1 MAFATIDM
9 TKGITGTIPVANGG
23 TGLASG
29 TTGQFLKFTGS
40 TTVASAAVQEGLSA
54 TSQWRLTTTF
64 SSAALPITSNWEQ
77 VDTDGYANLGSAIT
91 ESSGVFSFPA
101 TGFWLIT
108 FCASYNASSA
118 NDRYVNTLIE
128 TTTSTSS
135 FDVAA
140 KAFTNIPQ
148 SVNGTSTGANGVT
161 SFLFDVTNVS
171 THKVRF
177 GCEFTNSNTQMT
189 GASTYN
195 NSFITFSKLGDT

>member
-1 MAFATIDM
+1 MAFATIDV

-23 TGLASG
+23 TGLTSG
-29 TTGQFLKFTGS
+29 TTGQFLKFTG
-40 TTVASAAVQEGLSA
+40 TTTLASAAVQQGLEA

-64 SSAALPITSNWEQ
+64 SNSALPITSNWEQ

-108 FCASYNASSA
+108 YCASYNNSSA

-128 TTTSTSS
+128 TDTGSGYAT
-135 FDVAA
+135 AA

-177 GCEFTNSNTQMT
+177 GNEIANSNTQTT
-189 GASTYN
+189 GDSSYN
-195 NSFITFSKLGDT
+195 NTFITFQKLGDT

>member
-1 MAFATIDM
+1 MAFATIDV

-29 TTGQFLKFTGS
+29 TTDQFLKFTG
-40 TTVASAAVQEGLSA
+40 TTTLASAAVQQGLEA

-64 SSAALPITSNWEQ
+64 SNSALPITSNWEQ

-108 FCASYNASSA
+108 YCASYNNSSA
-118 NDRYVNTLIE
+118 NDRYVNTLIQ
-128 TTTSTSS
+128 TDTGSGYAT
-135 FDVAA
+135 AA

-177 GCEFTNSNTQMT
+177 GNEIENSNTQTT
-189 GASTYN
+189 GDSNYN
-195 NSFITFSKLGDT
+195 NTFITFQKLGDT

>member
-1 MAFATIDM
+1 MAQ
-9 TKGITGTIPVANGG
+9 TKLNALLGLSGTLPAVSGANL
-23 TGLASG
+23 TGL
-29 TTGQFLKFTGS
+29 
-40 TTVASAAVQEGLSA
+40 TVGLSA

-64 SSAALPITSNWEQ
+64 SNSALPITSNWEQ

-108 FCASYNASSA
+108 YCASYNNSSA

-128 TTTSTSS
+128 TATNGSN
-135 FDVAA
+135 FDVSA

-177 GCEFTNSNTQMT
+177 GNEIANSNTQTT

-195 NSFITFSKLGDT
+195 NTFITFSKLGDT